1 MQYMFL
7 ICSRTGC
14 KKYVPSDVF
23 LQPALKRIKKTY
35 SMGKRL
41 FLYLDLACW
50 LLVLHRCVQSAGA
63 GGHYS
68 DVRGLVW

>member
-7 ICSRTGC
+7 IRSRTGC

-41 FLYLDLACW
+41 FLYLGLAC
-50 LLVLHRCVQSAGA
+50 
-63 GGHYS
+63 
-68 DVRGLVW
+68 